1 MIRTFF
7 SLVRARGGST
17 LDLVRTLRTAAV
29 IAIAILAIAS
39 AAALAVASGGGSARG
54 DSGQGQYGT
63 KPDCKPYASK
73 RAWKHGDYWRVCPKP
88 GYRHRSRY

>member
-1 MIRTFF
+1 
-7 SLVRARGGST
+7 VRA
-17 LDLVRTLRTAAV
+17 LRNVAV
-29 IAIAILAIAS
+29 IAVVVLALAC

-73 RAWKHGDYWRVCPKP
+73 RAWKHGDYGTLCPMP
-88 GYRHRSRY
+88 GARPH